1 MLLSEHVIAGNPN
14 FDVFFSGMRSH
25 IFLVR
30 HLLCSQQIFWT
41 VGTISYNLFCY
52 LEQVKMFHSRLSSS
66 DFSAIHVGDDFE
78 TLLTTSDSNFMSL
91 RTLRADSWTI
101 CLVFLS
107 GVPRRHHGN
116 TGRYHSKP
124 CKSAVYGI
132 SFSSLPNLFSLT
144 SFLFF
149 RSSGYSIMKV
159 F

>member
-91 RTLRADSWTI
+91 RTLRAVFWTI
-101 CLVFLS
+101 SFEFLS

-116 TGRYHSKP
+116 TGKYHSKP
-124 CKSAVYGI
+124 CKSAVYGT
-132 SFSSLPNLFSLT
+132 SFSSLPSLLSLT

-149 RSSGYSIMKV
+149 RSSSQSTMKV